1 MRRDIK
7 ERRCRLTVGHVLKAL
22 SQHLHG
28 QLGLALALQLRHLP
42 EELTAAQSTKDCLPR
57 LEEEEEEERSVGED
71 GLLEFYNTIR
81 ADLTHVNGQRTAFMQ
96 RFSNQRP
103 LKAFYNHCLTFTHAC
118 THSHT
123 DGGRQNRKAAA
134 RPSGAVRLRRLA
146 RGNLDTRS
154 RGSN

>member
-22 SQHLHG
+22 SQLLHG
-28 QLGLALALQLRHLP
+28 QLGLSLALQLRHLP
-42 EELTAAQSTKDCLPR
+42 EELTAAQSTKNCLPC
-57 LEEEEEEERSVGED
+57 LEEAEKRSAGED

-81 ADLTHVNGQRTAFMQ
+81 ADLTPVNGQRTAFIQ

-103 LKAFYNHCLTFTHAC
+103 LKAFYNHCLTFTHSC

-123 DGGRQNRKAAA
+123 DCGVHHMRRQPAHREQIKL
-134 RPSGAVRLRRLA
+134 GVLLRE
-146 RGNLDTRS
+146 TS
-154 RGSN
+154 T